1 MKKACQTNRERDGII
16 KEKRMR
22 AGSLFPVCL
31 SVKWTVSF
39 HDCLIY
45 NYKPQYINHCLCFQ
59 VQIDTVYNKL
69 TVYIQHYCIQ
79 LLYSVIKTEFVFLFF
94 STINNKEL
102 GQIIQESSSGFQ
114 NTLFFYLQ
122 KYELFLEL

>member
-16 KEKRMR
+16 KEKRVR

-94 STINNKEL
+94 
-102 GQIIQESSSGFQ
+102 
-114 NTLFFYLQ
+114 FFFLQ
-122 KYELFLEL
+122 

>member
-1 MKKACQTNRERDGII
+1 M
-16 KEKRMR
+16 
-22 AGSLFPVCL
+22 FPGTD
-31 SVKWTVSF
+31 W
-39 HDCLIY
+39 
-45 NYKPQYINHCLCFQ
+45 HCIQ
-59 VQIDTVYNKL
+59 QIDSVY
-69 TVYIQHYCIQ
+69 TT
-79 LLYSVIKTEFVFLFF
+79 LLYTTVVFSDQDRVCFSFFLFF